1 MNIILHKPSSTFG
14 RTIGVLGAL
23 ACMLSVS
30 VAQAGTKCYDFSG
43 PDVGTVYKEDQK
55 LDTRHATINLQHFRT
70 TSGPSTYG
78 VQEAV
83 ISDFDHAQ
91 GGAPSLRMTSI
102 VSQIVPKKPVK
113 RITLKYA
120 ENTGGAY
127 QQNFG
132 VNGERKVL
140 EGGLAQI
147 NKQTFGK
154 QRFGGPAQVLVTSE
168 PHGNFVRGTVEVNAA
183 RGGSIKYIAF
193 GGSSQLFIDNV
204 CMTEK

>member
-1 MNIILHKPSSTFG
+1 MNAIHHKSSSVLG
-14 RTIGVLGAL
+14 RTLGILGVFT
-23 ACMLSVS
+23 CVLSVS

-43 PDVGTVYKEDQK
+43 PEVGTKYEKDQK
-55 LDTRHATINLQHFRT
+55 LDTRYATINLQHFRT
-70 TSGPSTYG
+70 TNGPSTFG
-78 VQEAV
+78 VQEAE
-83 ISDFDHAQ
+83 ISDYDHAQ

-113 RITLKYA
+113 KITLKYA

-132 VNGERKVL
+132 VNGERRVL

-154 QRFGGPAQVLVTSE
+154 RRFGGPAQVLVTSE
-168 PHGNFVRGTVEVNAA
+168 PHGNFVRGTVEVNAI